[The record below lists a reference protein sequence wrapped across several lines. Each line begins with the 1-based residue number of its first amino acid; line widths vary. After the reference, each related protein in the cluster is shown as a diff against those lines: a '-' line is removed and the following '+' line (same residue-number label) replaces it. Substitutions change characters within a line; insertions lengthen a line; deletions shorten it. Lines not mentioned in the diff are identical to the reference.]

1 MKRILKRLPSPAM
14 VVACAAL
21 AVALGGTSYAAI
33 KLPRNSVGNAQMRN
47 NAVGVKELQR
57 NAVVA
62 TKLSSRSVGPAKL
75 QNNAVTTRTLRNN
88 QVTGAKILESS
99 LEKVPSAVA
108 ADKAANA
115 DAVGGY
121 AVKRFASTVA
131 PNGPG
136 ATVLSL
142 NGLSISMTCPSGA
155 VALRA
160 NNVAGEGAQLRFDGF
175 AGNTGTGFA
184 GGSGD
189 FVGTTNANLNG
200 DANRGSG
207 SAYYVRANGTG
218 VTVLYGWRE
227 DALGGASACRVF
239 GQAISG

>member
-1 MKRILKRLPSPAM
+1 MKRIVKRLPSPAL
-14 VVACAAL
+14 VVACVAL

-33 KLPRNSVGNAQMRN
+33 KLPRNSVGTKQ
-47 NAVGVKELQR
+47 LQK

-62 TKLSSRSVGPAKL
+62 TKLRARSVGPQKL
-75 QNNAVTTRTLRNN
+75 QNNAVTTRTVKDN
-88 QVTGAKILESS
+88 QLTGAKIVESS
-99 LEKVPSAVA
+99 LEKVPSAAA
-108 ADKAANA
+108 ADKSA
-115 DAVGGY
+115 DATTVGGY
-121 AVKRFASTVA
+121 MVRRFASTVA

-142 NGLSISMTCPSGA
+142 NGLVISMTCPGGA

-160 NNVAGEGAQLRFDGF
+160 NNGAGEGAQLRFDGF

-207 SAYYVRANGTG
+207 SAYYIRANGTG

-227 DALGGASACRVF
+227 DALGGANACRVF